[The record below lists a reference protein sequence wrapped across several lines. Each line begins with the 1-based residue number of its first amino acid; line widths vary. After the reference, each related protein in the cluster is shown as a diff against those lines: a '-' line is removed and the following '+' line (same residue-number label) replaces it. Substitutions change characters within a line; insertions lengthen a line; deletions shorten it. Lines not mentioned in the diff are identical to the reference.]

1 MKITGKLITT
11 SLLIVSFLIVLGV
24 VSLYSLQ
31 VTNNSSVEMYEQRVQ
46 PLNDLNQIVRLA
58 ENSQVNM
65 LSAVTYE
72 DPSYAEEV
80 LGNLDVISTHIDNFE
95 NSILTEAEEELF
107 VTFRANWLRFER
119 VVTNH
124 IQLINNDAFA
134 ESRSELK
141 QIGMFYEPAS
151 ATLVELME
159 ISENAIEELHN
170 QSTTVFETSQYIV
183 VIVIIVAAILSIVIG
198 TVMGRSIGTPLKE
211 VVSQMQSVAS
221 GDLTGESVRVKR
233 KDELGQLLHA
243 TNQMRDSIKEVL
255 GEIKSATVRVAEQSD
270 FLMNSASDVK
280 EGSQQIAITMEELS
294 RGAESQADNASSINE
309 SMEQYVQTVDQT
321 TLTTQTSVSQA
332 DQVMVLTHKGSESMK
347 NSVEYMNDI
356 FVIVKDAVNRVQLLN
371 EETKEISQLVDV
383 IEDIAEQTNLL
394 SLNAAIEAARAG
406 EHGKGFAV
414 VADEVRK
421 LAEQVSTSIGQI
433 TEIVLRIQSES
444 TVVTRALE
452 SGFDQVNR
460 GSEQINQTGQLFNEM
475 NQAYHNVSKSLQN
488 IVGNLDK
495 MVGSSHDIQHSIEEV
510 ASLSEESAAGIEES
524 AASSEESVQSIEKV
538 SDAAIELKQ
547 LAETLDQRVNHFTL

>member
-1 MKITGKLITT
+1 MIPK
-11 SLLIVSFLIVLGV
+11 
-24 VSLYSLQ
+24 
-31 VTNNSSVEMYEQRVQ
+31 
-46 PLNDLNQIVRLA
+46 
-58 ENSQVNM
+58 
-65 LSAVTYE
+65 
-72 DPSYAEEV
+72 
-80 LGNLDVISTHIDNFE
+80 
-95 NSILTEAEEELF
+95 
-107 VTFRANWLRFER
+107 
-119 VVTNH
+119 
-124 IQLINNDAFA
+124 
-134 ESRSELK
+134 
-141 QIGMFYEPAS
+141 
-151 ATLVELME
+151 
-159 ISENAIEELHN
+159 EELHN
-170 QSTTVFETSQYIV
+170 QSTTVYETSQYIV
-183 VIVIIVAAILSIVIG
+183 IVVIIVAAIISIIIG
-198 TVMGRSIGTPLKE
+198 TVMGRSIGIPLKR
-211 VVSQMQSVAS
+211 VANQMQSVAN
-221 GDLTGESVRVKR
+221 GDLTGESVKVKR
-233 KDELGQLLHA
+233 KDEIGQLLHA
-243 TNQMRDSIKEVL
+243 TNQMRDSIKSVL
-255 GEIKSATVRVAEQSD
+255 TEIKSATVRVAEQSD

-294 RGAESQADNASSINE
+294 RGADSQANNASTINE

-321 TLTTQTSVSQA
+321 TLTTQKSVNQA
-332 DQVMVLTHKGSESMK
+332 DQVMELTNKGSESMK
-347 NSVEYMNDI
+347 SSVEHMNDI

-444 TVVTRALE
+444 TVVTKALE
-452 SGFDQVNR
+452 SGFDQVNK

-475 NQAYHNVSKSLQN
+475 NQAYLNVSKSLQN
-488 IVGNLDK
+488 IVENLDK

-510 ASLSEESAAGIEES
+510 ASLSEES

>member
-11 SLLIVSFLIVLGV
+11 SLLIVGFLIILGV
-24 VSLYSLQ
+24 VSIYSLQ
-31 VTNNSSVEMYEQRVQ
+31 VTNDSSVEMYEQRVQ

-72 DPSYAEEV
+72 DPSYAEIV
-80 LGNLDVISTHIDNFE
+80 LGNLEDISTHIDNFE
-95 NSILTEAEEELF
+95 GSILTEAEEELF

-119 VVTNH
+119 VVTKH
-124 IQLINNDAFA
+124 IQLINNDEFEDA
-134 ESRSELK
+134 RNELG

-151 ATLVELME
+151 QTLVELME

-170 QSTTVFETSQYIV
+170 QSTTVFETSRYIV
-183 VIVIIVAAILSIVIG
+183 LIVIAVATILSIVIG
-198 TVMGRSIGTPLKE
+198 TVMGRSIGTPLRE
-211 VVSQMQSVAS
+211 VVNQMQSVAS
-221 GDLTGESVRVKR
+221 GDLTGESVKVKR

-243 TNQMRDSIKEVL
+243 TNQMRDSIKSVL
-255 GEIKSATVRVAEQSD
+255 GEIKSATVQVAEQSD
-270 FLMNSASDVK
+270 FLMNSANDVK
-280 EGSQQIAITMEELS
+280 EGSHQIAITMEELS
-294 RGAESQADNASSINE
+294 RGAESQADHASSINE

-321 TLTTQTSVSQA
+321 TLTTQKSVQQA
-332 DQVMVLTHKGSESMK
+332 DQVMELTHKGSESM
-347 NSVEYMNDI
+347 NSSVEQMNDI
-356 FVIVKDAVNRVQLLN
+356 FLIVKDAVNRVQLLN
-371 EETKEISQLVDV
+371 EETKAISQLVDV

-433 TEIVLRIQSES
+433 TEIVSRIQSES

-452 SGFDQVNR
+452 SGFDRVNK

-475 NQAYHNVSKSLQN
+475 NQAYNNVSESLQN
-488 IVGNLDK
+488 IVENLDK

>member
-332 DQVMVLTHKGSESMK
+332 DQVMELTHKGSESMK